1 MSNYH
6 MNEGVAVITLDHP
19 PLNVLSYSDR
29 LFLDAAVREALADNQ
44 VLAIV
49 LTGAGRGFSA
59 GADISEMDLPST
71 TQEPTPNTLF
81 ARIETSPKPVVAA
94 LHGVALGGG
103 LELAMAC
110 HARVAH
116 MQTQVGLPEVNLGL
130 VPGAGGTQRL
140 PRLVGLEVALSL
152 IGKGRNFPAD
162 ALRASGLFDS
172 VVDEH
177 VLATAIT
184 RARDLAARAKAGEA
198 LRQTRNLSVNMP
210 NAQAFLAFARGAVRA
225 TPDGNPARLAA
236 LDCLEAAATLPFDE
250 GLTREADSFARLR
263 TSPQSAGFRHAF
275 MAERRAA
282 HVDDMPSHA
291 KPMQISH
298 AAVIGGGTMGVGI
311 AMSLLDAGIDVA
323 LIERDQPAV
332 ERALSVIRDRYE
344 ASRSKGRLAPEEC
357 ARRIDLCRG
366 AVGLGEISGV
376 DLVIEAVYEDMATKR
391 AIFEELDRRTRPGAL
406 LATNTSMLDVNQIAS
421 ATQRPRDV
429 LGLHFFSPAHVMR
442 LLEVVRG
449 AHTSAESLSTALA
462 LARRIGKTAVVAR
475 VCEGFIGNRMFE
487 PYLMQAGL
495 LLDEGALPQQVDRAI
510 EKWGMAMGPFRVCDL
525 AGNDI
530 GAAIRR
536 DRLAKNPALVYSRTC
551 DAVVALGRLGQKT
564 GRGWYDYPP
573 GQRTPQ
579 PSEQV
584 NNAILEESRRLGLK
598 RRAIGDEEIVDRL
611 TLALVNEGAQL
622 LEERIAQRASDI
634 DVAYITGYGFPRW
647 RGGPMFAADARGLRD
662 VLAAIRRMQVGP
674 EYQDRTTFWRPAAL
688 LERLANNDLGF
699 ADFAEGVGL

>member
-1 MSNYH
+1 

-19 PLNVLSYSDR
+19 PVNILSYSDR
-29 LFLDAAVREALADNQ
+29 LFLDAAVREALADDQ
-44 VLAIV
+44 VLALV

-59 GADISEMDLPST
+59 GADISEMDLPSA
-71 TQEPTPNTLF
+71 TQEPTPNALF
-81 ARIETSPKPVVAA
+81 ACIETSPKPVVAA
-94 LHGVALGGG
+94 LHGLALGGG

-116 MQTQVGLPEVNLGL
+116 TQTQVGLPEVNLGL

-140 PRLVGLEVALSL
+140 PRLVGLEVALNL
-152 IGKGRNFPAD
+152 IGKGRNLSAGT
-162 ALRASGLFDS
+162 LRTSGLFDA
-172 VVDEH
+172 VVDED

-184 RARDLAARAKAGEA
+184 NARELAARAKAGKA

-210 NAQAFLAFARGAVRA
+210 NAQAFLAFARGAVKA
-225 TPDGNPARLAA
+225 NADGNPAPLAA
-236 LDCLEAAATLPFDE
+236 LECLEVAATLSFDE
-250 GLTREADSFARLR
+250 GLTREADVFVRLR
-263 TSPQSAGFRHAF
+263 TSPQSAGLRHAF
-275 MAERRAA
+275 LAERRAA
-282 HVDDMPSHA
+282 QVDGMPSLV

-298 AAVIGGGTMGVGI
+298 SAVIGGGTMGVGI
-311 AMSLLDAGIDVA
+311 AMSLLDAGIEVA

-344 ASRSKGRLAPEEC
+344 ASRSKGRLASEEC
-357 ARRIDLCRG
+357 ARRIGLCRG
-366 AVGLGEISGV
+366 AVGLGEISEV
-376 DLVIEAVYEDMATKR
+376 DLVIEAVYENMATKR
-391 AIFEELDRRTRPGAL
+391 AIFEELDRRVRAGAL

-421 ATQRPRDV
+421 ATQRRQDV

-449 AHTSAESLSTALA
+449 EHTSAESLSTALA
-462 LARRIGKTAVVAR
+462 LARRIGKTAVVAG

-525 AGNDI
+525 AGNDV

-536 DRLAKNPALVYSRTC
+536 DRLARNPALVYSRTC

-579 PSEQV
+579 ISEQV
-584 NNAILEESRRLGLK
+584 NNAILDESRRLGLK

-611 TLALVNEGAQL
+611 TLALVNEGARV

-634 DVAYITGYGFPRW
+634 DVVYVTGYGFPRW

-662 VLAAIRRMQVGP
+662 VVAAIRRMQAGP

-688 LERLANNDLGF
+688 LERLANNGLGF
-699 ADFAEGVGL
+699 ADFAEVVAQ